1 MSIKRGAWQLVHKGC
16 KLFANYIDKT
26 EHRLWRN
33 LEEENQH
40 KCLRAATRM
49 RWMNEE
55 DGMWDSG
62 AVAEVRRM
70 HMVERGCGGGSEA
83 RGGGAWME
91 SEKHLSIFFHKK
103 ALIYFNLEQHRK
115 NT

>member
-1 MSIKRGAWQLVHKGC
+1 MSIKRGAWQLVRKGR
-16 KLFANYIDKT
+16 KLFTKYIDKT

-40 KCLRAATRM
+40 KCLRAAARM
-49 RWMNEE
+49 GGMHED

-62 AVAEVRRM
+62 AVAEVHRT

-83 RGGGAWME
+83 KGEGAWME
-91 SEKHLSIFFHKK
+91 SEKHVSIFFHKK